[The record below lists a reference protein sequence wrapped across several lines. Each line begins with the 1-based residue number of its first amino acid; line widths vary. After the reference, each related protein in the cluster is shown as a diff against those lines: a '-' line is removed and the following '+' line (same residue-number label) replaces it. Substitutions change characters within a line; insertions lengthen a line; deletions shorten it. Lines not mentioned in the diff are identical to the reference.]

1 MGRHL
6 ADDWQQ
12 TDQIIIAV
20 QTAEMRQPSLNAQS
34 ILSLS
39 CSLVNIARGQCLLDV
54 HSGEAIADIGLGEL
68 VIEIGRPIMRG
79 EVTIPETLYGR
90 LMSCLVSTPPRP
102 ISFCLKIGAKL
113 AVSVEGDLRI
123 DEETKVAIVDI
134 GTTLPLK

>member
-1 MGRHL
+1 M
-6 ADDWQQ
+6 
-12 TDQIIIAV
+12 
-20 QTAEMRQPSLNAQS
+20 NAQS

-102 ISFCLKIGAKL
+102 ISFNLKIGAKL